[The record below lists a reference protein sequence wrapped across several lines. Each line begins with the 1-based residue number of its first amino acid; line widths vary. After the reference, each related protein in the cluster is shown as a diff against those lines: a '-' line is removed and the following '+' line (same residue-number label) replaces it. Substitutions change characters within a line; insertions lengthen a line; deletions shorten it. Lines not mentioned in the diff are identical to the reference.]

1 LDCDEANIYEDK
13 FLFLLGIDFYYGL
26 KQPNKAKKILTKL
39 LEKYPTSLYY
49 NKARKII
56 TEIKSTENKKI

>member
-1 LDCDEANIYEDK
+1 
-13 FLFLLGIDFYYGL
+13 
-26 KQPNKAKKILTKL
+26 

-56 TEIKSTENKKI
+56 TEIKSTENKKIWVIQKITKQ